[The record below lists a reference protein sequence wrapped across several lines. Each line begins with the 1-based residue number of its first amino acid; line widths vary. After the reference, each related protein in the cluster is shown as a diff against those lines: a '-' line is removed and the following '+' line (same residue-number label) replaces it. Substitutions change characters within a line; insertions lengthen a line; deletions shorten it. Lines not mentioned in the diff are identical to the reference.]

1 MAGSLP
7 DEESQASTRNPQ
19 PDATETTP
27 LLNPSTSDQTLQD
40 GSPATDSHQARNEE
54 ITVVAEEVSNSK
66 LILILCTA
74 WLGIFLG
81 ALDSTVIATLSAP
94 ISSEFHSLSLLS
106 WLATAYLI
114 ATAACQPIAG
124 RLTDIFGR
132 RLGLALGN
140 LLFAIGNLLC
150 GLATDPFTII
160 LGRVIAGIGGG
171 GMISIATFLT
181 SDLTPLRKRG
191 IMQGVGNLWYGAGA
205 MLGAVVGGLLN
216 DHTEMGW
223 RLAFLMQVPPALL
236 LVPAVWFMV
245 DVPPKISDKSYLARI
260 DFLGVFLTVSFL
272 VSLLLGLSTGG
283 TIVPWTHPLPMTTLP
298 LSAVL
303 FAAFLWW
310 ESRAEQPIIPVRLLR
325 DRTIL
330 AACLA
335 SFLISMVLLTAT
347 FYIPLYLQ
355 VLGDSSSTVGLKF
368 LPSPLGGWFG
378 ALATGF
384 GMAWTGRYKVFGLLG
399 GAALT
404 AGTAMFILQGESSPA
419 YLTCLGLF
427 FVGGG
432 WSSVL
437 ATATVACLAAAKHSQ
452 QALVTSA
459 MCTNRPLLPPIPPSS
474 RDIPMLTS
482 IPVLSRSVGGTVGI
496 TLAST
501 IYQATLRR
509 RLSER
514 FGDEPHAPDEI
525 RRIVNGLD
533 ELKHLPAGWRDG
545 VLASFMEA
553 FRNVWILMA
562 GCAGLALVSIV
573 LLRQYTLHSKLS
585 RS

>member
-1 MAGSLP
+1 
-7 DEESQASTRNPQ
+7 
-19 PDATETTP
+19 
-27 LLNPSTSDQTLQD
+27 
-40 GSPATDSHQARNEE
+40 
-54 ITVVAEEVSNSK
+54 
-66 LILILCTA
+66 
-74 WLGIFLG
+74 
-81 ALDSTVIATLSAP
+81 
-94 ISSEFHSLSLLS
+94 
-106 WLATAYLI
+106 
-114 ATAACQPIAG
+114 
-124 RLTDIFGR
+124 
-132 RLGLALGN
+132 
-140 LLFAIGNLLC
+140 
-150 GLATDPFTII
+150 
-160 LGRVIAGIGGG
+160 
-171 GMISIATFLT
+171 
-181 SDLTPLRKRG
+181 
-191 IMQGVGNLWYGAGA
+191 

-404 AGTAMFILQGESSPA
+404 AGTAMFILQGESSPV

-437 ATATVACLAAAKHSQ
+437 ATATVACLAAAKHSH
-452 QALVTSA
+452 QALVSSA

-514 FGDEPHAPDEI
+514 FGDEPHGYDEI